1 MMAESTGPIL
11 AIGAVTMINQTIL
24 NGRPVDWRVPI
35 ATGAAAAAFALLERG
50 WPGGVV
56 PLAWLALVVSIFVR
70 VDPDTPPPIE
80 ALDRFWSG
88 GDLLASG
95 IAKGI

>member
-1 MMAESTGPIL
+1 MAVSTGPIL
-11 AIGAVTMINQTIL
+11 AIGAVTMINQTVI
-24 NGRPVDWRVPI
+24 NGKPVDWRVPI
-35 ATGAAAAAFALLERG
+35 ATGAAAAAFALMERG

-80 ALDRFWSG
+80 AMERFWTG
-88 GDLLASG
+88 GDLS
-95 IAKGI
+95 AKAVGRIYR